1 MKKKVLAIMMA
12 TALMVVPVGATE
24 ISNGFYP
31 HMGKVT
37 EVIKNG
43 NNYAITF
50 SDGVGRTWSWI
61 DLNGDWLVDDY
72 VAVIMWDKGTPK
84 YVYDDEV
91 ISAKYVGY
99 AELFD

>member
-12 TALMVVPVGATE
+12 TALMTGSVGATE
-24 ISNGFYP
+24 IPTGFYP

-37 EVIKNG
+37 EVTCNG
-43 NNYAITF
+43 NDYTITF

-61 DLNGDWLVDDY
+61 DSDGDWLVNDY
-72 VAVIMWDKGTPK
+72 VAVIMWDKGTPN
-84 YVYDDEV
+84 VYDDEV